1 MWIVINGFEIM
12 DLEIPRSEKEML
24 KSSSWFLYD
33 LLSVG
38 VYILQNEKFIYVNK
52 ALSRL
57 SGYSEEELLNL
68 NLQDLI
74 SNEDILKL
82 EKVIK
87 LALKGVT
94 PELPLFYTSKVKLK
108 DQSFKF
114 FEASPT
120 LIEYDGEP
128 AFIATVVD
136 VTNRKKIE
144 DRLKE
149 REETLKGILSAA
161 PIGISLMQD
170 RIFKWSNKAMEEI
183 TGYTLE
189 EMIGKPSRFLFD
201 SDEEDARVGIIL
213 YSNLG
218 EKDGIEFETRI
229 KTMKGDILEAQ
240 VIINPLDNSDSS
252 KGYISII
259 SDITERKK
267 AQEKLNQLIEE
278 QKILLDNIE
287 AQVWYLTDITQYG
300 AVNKAR
306 ADFFGVKKEELEYK
320 NMREISS
327 GDELKTC
334 IEGNRR
340 AFKEKIQ
347 VKTEEWVL
355 NFKGIKRLLSITK
368 TPKLDSNGNIEFV
381 VCSAIDITDQ
391 REAENII
398 YHLTY
403 YDELTNLYN
412 RRYFNK
418 ELEKLTN
425 QKQMPLSI
433 IMIDVNGL
441 KVVNDTYGHL
451 EGDKYL
457 KLIAEILKKSC
468 KKTDVISRWGG
479 DEFIILMPNAMKKDT
494 DNIIKRI
501 KERCDHA
508 KFREELPM
516 SVAIGAATKTEIDQD
531 INNVI
536 MEAESRMYSHKL
548 TIKNSSHYAM
558 ITSLMA
564 SLKTK
569 GFEEKHVIN
578 MREIGT
584 LFGKKLGFSLHEL
597 NKLDTLITLHDIGK
611 IRIPNEILTKP
622 DLLTDEEYR
631 IIQEHPTIG
640 YRLLKSIG
648 YLEDLAQDVL
658 CHHEKWD
665 GTGYPQGLEG
675 EGIPYRSRVIAIIDS
690 YEVMSSGR
698 PYKKAMLKEDI
709 IKEFKEK
716 SGTQFDPVLAK
727 KFIELLETM

>member
-1 MWIVINGFEIM
+1 MNK
-12 DLEIPRSEKEML
+12 EIPKSTEEIL
-24 KSSSWFLYD
+24 KSNYCFLYD

-38 VYILQNEKFIYVNK
+38 VYILQNEKFIYVNE
-52 ALSRL
+52 ALSRI
-57 SGYSEEELLNL
+57 SGYSKEELLKL
-68 NLQDLI
+68 SIHDLI
-74 SNEDILKL
+74 PNEDVLKL
-82 EKVIK
+82 DKVIK
-87 LALKGVT
+87 LALKGVIT
-94 PELPLFYTSKVKLK
+94 ELPLFYTSRVKLK
-108 DQSFKF
+108 DGSFKF

-120 LIEYDGEP
+120 LIEHDGEP
-128 AFIATVVD
+128 AFLATVID
-136 VTNRKKIE
+136 VTYRKRME
-144 DRLKE
+144 DNLKL

-189 EMIGKPSRFLFD
+189 EMIGKPSKFLFD

-218 EKDGIEFETRI
+218 EKDVIEFETRI
-229 KTMKGDILEAQ
+229 KSKKGDILDAQ
-240 VIINPLDNSDSS
+240 VIINPLDSTDSS

-267 AQEKLNQLIEE
+267 AQQKMNQLVEE

-287 AQVWYLTDITQYG
+287 AQVWYLTDIAKYG

-306 ADFFGVKKEELEYK
+306 ADFFGVKEEELEYR
-320 NMREISS
+320 NMWEISS
-327 GDELKTC
+327 SDELKAC

-340 AFKEKIQ
+340 AFEEKIQ
-347 VKTEEWVL
+347 VKTEEWVP
-355 NFKGIKRLLSITK
+355 NSKGEKRLLSITK
-368 TPKLDSNGNIEFV
+368 TPKLDTNGNIEFV

-391 REAENII
+391 REAEKII

-418 ELEKLTN
+418 ELERLTN
-425 QKQMPLSI
+425 QKHLPLSI

-531 INNVI
+531 INNI
-536 MEAESRMYSHKL
+536 IKEAEGRMYSHKL

-558 ITSLMA
+558 INSLMA

-569 GFEEKHVIN
+569 GFEERHVIN
-578 MREIGT
+578 MREIGA
-584 LFGKKLGFSLHEL
+584 LFGEKLGFSLHEL

-611 IRIPNEILTKP
+611 IRIPNEILTKA
-622 DLLTDEEYR
+622 DLLTDEEYKL
-631 IIQEHPTIG
+631 IQEHPTIG
-640 YRLLKSIG
+640 YRLLKSMD

-665 GTGYPQGLEG
+665 GTGYPQGLKG
-675 EGIPYRSRVIAIIDS
+675 EHIPYLSRVIAIIDS
-690 YEVMSSGR
+690 YEVMINGR
-698 PYKKAMLKEDI
+698 PYKKAMSKEDI

-716 SGTQFDPVLAK
+716 SGKQFDPELAE
-727 KFIELLETM
+727 KFIRLLQTI

>member
-1 MWIVINGFEIM
+1 MNLETPRTEEEI
-12 DLEIPRSEKEML
+12 L
-24 KSSSWFLYD
+24 KSNNRSPYD

-38 VYILQNEKFIYVNK
+38 IYILQNEKFIYVNE

-57 SGYSEEELLNL
+57 SGYSREELLNL
-68 NLQDLI
+68 NLYDLI
-74 SNEDILKL
+74 SDEDILKL
-82 EKVIK
+82 EKVTK

-94 PELPLFYTSKVKLK
+94 AELPLFYTSKVKLK
-108 DQSFKF
+108 DGSFKF

-120 LIEYDGEP
+120 LIKYDGEP
-128 AFIATVVD
+128 AFLATVID
-136 VTNRKKIE
+136 VTDRKKIE

-161 PIGISLMQD
+161 PIGICLLQE
-170 RIFKWSNKAMEEI
+170 RIFKWPNKAMEEI

-189 EMIGKPSRFLFD
+189 EMIGKPTRFLFD
-201 SDEEDARVGIIL
+201 SDEEDARVGTIL

-218 EKDGIEFETRI
+218 EEDIIEFETRI
-229 KTMKGDILEAQ
+229 KTKKGDILDAH
-240 VIINPLDNSDSS
+240 VIINPLDRTNSS
-252 KGYISII
+252 KGYISIL

-267 AQEKLNQLIEE
+267 AQEKLNQLVEE

-287 AQVWYLTDITQYG
+287 AQVWYLTDIVKYG

-320 NMREISS
+320 SMWEISS
-327 GDELKTC
+327 RDEVKVC

-340 AFKEKIQ
+340 AFEEKIQ
-347 VKTEEWVL
+347 VKTEEWVT
-355 NFKGIKRLLSITK
+355 NSKGIKRLLSITK
-368 TPKLDSNGNIEFV
+368 TPKMDSNGHVEFV

-391 REAENII
+391 REAEKII

-412 RRYFNK
+412 RRFFNK
-418 ELEKLTN
+418 ELERLTN
-425 QKQMPLSI
+425 QKHVPLSI

-516 SVAIGAATKTEIDQD
+516 SVAIGAATKTDIDQD
-531 INNVI
+531 INNI
-536 MEAESRMYSHKL
+536 ITEAESRMYSHKL

-558 ITSLMA
+558 INSLMA

-578 MREIGT
+578 MREIGA
-584 LFGKKLGFSLHEL
+584 LFGEKLGFSLHEL

-622 DLLTDEEYR
+622 DLLTDEEY
-631 IIQEHPTIG
+631 ILIQEHPAIG
-640 YRLLKSIG
+640 YRLLKSID
-648 YLEDLAQDVL
+648 YLEDLAQEVL

-665 GTGYPQGLEG
+665 GTGYPQGLKG
-675 EGIPYRSRVIAIIDS
+675 EHIPYLSRVIAIIDS

-698 PYKKAMLKEDI
+698 PYKKALSKEDI

-716 SGTQFDPVLAK
+716 SGKQFDPELAE
-727 KFIELLETM
+727 KFIKLLEDI